1 MKGPLYSEEL
11 MLSDVEN
18 QKMPE
23 LKGPL
28 TLTDANTLKWRW
40 RWIADN
46 IFNPLVKPPDASS
59 RASALHPST
68 VISVILW
75 PPLKFTGMGHNFPIV
90 ISIVHK

>member
-28 TLTDANTLKWRW
+28 TLTDANTLK
-40 RWIADN
+40 
-46 IFNPLVKPPDASS
+46 
-59 RASALHPST
+59 
-68 VISVILW
+68 
-75 PPLKFTGMGHNFPIV
+75 
-90 ISIVHK
+90 